1 MKRLLSCMAIIL
13 MFTLNAC
20 KKDGIEIAYGDDY
33 GRSYTAWRDFKS
45 ASGDSYT
52 YQVVTSSWS
61 GYGTETTITVKQ
73 GKIKER
79 SYAAK
84 LYTGNGQMT
93 IVKEWKEDEPQ
104 LGTHDDG
111 AVLLTMDEVY
121 AQAKGEWLLKR
132 DDAEIFFEAKNDG
145 MISLC
150 GYVPSGCQ
158 DDCLRGIKIKYIKG
172 L

>member
-1 MKRLLSCMAIIL
+1 MVIIL

-20 KKDGIEIAYGDDY
+20 KKDGIGIAYGGDY

-45 ASGDSYT
+45 ASGDSYS
-52 YQVVTSSWS
+52 YQVVTSSWT
-61 GYGTETTITVKQ
+61 GYGTETTITVKH
-73 GKIKER
+73 GKIIER
-79 SYAAK
+79 SYIAK
-84 LYTGNGQMT
+84 SYPSNGPMT
-93 IVKEWKEDEPQ
+93 IIQEWKEDEPQ

-121 AQAKGEWLLKR
+121 TKAQDEWLLKR
-132 DDAEIFFEAKNDG
+132 DNAKTFFEAKNDG

-150 GYVPSGCQ
+150 GYVENGCQ